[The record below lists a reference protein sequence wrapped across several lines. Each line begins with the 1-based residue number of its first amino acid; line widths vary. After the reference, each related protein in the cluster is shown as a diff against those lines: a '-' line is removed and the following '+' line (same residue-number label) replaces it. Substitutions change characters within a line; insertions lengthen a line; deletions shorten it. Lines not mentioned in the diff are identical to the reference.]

1 MSGDLHAMPNPRQKS
16 PRVVITGIGAITPIG
31 RTPDEVWRAMRDGV
45 SGITALEGEDFAKY
59 EGQWQA
65 HVAGQ
70 VKDWNPETYIDP
82 REAKRLDRS
91 AQFAMAAVA
100 DAVKASGIDFSTM
113 PPERAGVAFGS
124 GVGGISTI
132 EDGHSLLLERGPKR
146 LGPLTVPKLMVN
158 ASAGNI
164 SIAYGLRGPATAQ
177 ATACASSGN
186 AIGEAVETMRRGRA
200 DVMIAGGTEAAITPL
215 CVGAFQA
222 MKALSGNKEPT
233 KASRPFDASRDGFV
247 LAEGAAAFVLET
259 EEHAKARGA
268 TILAEL
274 VGWACSAD
282 AYHITAPDE
291 AGRGARQAMAWALQD
306 AGLNPADIGYVNA
319 HGTSTPLGDRAEVA
333 AVLDVFGT
341 HARKSA
347 GGTLLM
353 SSTKS
358 VHGHAL
364 GASGAVELIGCIH
377 ALREGLVP
385 PTINLDNPE
394 EGFDIDLVPN
404 KARPMPIRY
413 AMNNTFG
420 FGGHN
425 VSLIAGR
432 YEG

>member
-1 MSGDLHAMPNPRQKS
+1 MGSHATHQHK
-16 PRVVITGIGAITPIG
+16 VVITGVGAVTPIG
-31 RTPDEVWRAMRDGV
+31 LTPQAVWAAMRDGV
-45 SGITALEGEDFAKY
+45 SGITRLEGELFAKY
-59 EGQWQA
+59 EGQWSA

-70 VKDWNPETYIDP
+70 VKDWDAGAHIDP

-91 AQFAMAAVA
+91 AQFGMAAVDQA
-100 DAVKASGIDFSTM
+100 IKMAGVDFSAM
-113 PPERAGVAFGS
+113 PPERAGVAFGT

-132 EDGHSLLLERGPKR
+132 EDGHSILLERGPKR
-146 LGPLTVPKLMVN
+146 LSPLTVPKLMVN
-158 ASAGNI
+158 ATAGNV
-164 SIAYGLRGPATAQ
+164 SITYGLRGPATAM

-186 AIGEAVETMRRGRA
+186 AIGEAVETLRRGRT
-200 DVMIAGGTEAAITPL
+200 DVMLAGGTEAAITPL

-222 MKALSGNKEPT
+222 MKALSGNQEPA
-233 KASRPFDASRDGFV
+233 KASRPFDAGRDGFV

-259 EEHAKARGA
+259 EAHAKARGA

-274 VGWACSAD
+274 VGWAASAD

-291 AGRGARQAMAWALQD
+291 AGRGARQAMTWALED
-306 AGLNPADIGYVNA
+306 AGLKPADIGYINA

-333 AVLDVFGT
+333 AVLEVFGD
-341 HARKSA
+341 HARKSK
-347 GGTLLM
+347 GGSLLM

-385 PTINLDNPE
+385 PTINLDTPE
-394 EGFDIDLVPN
+394 DGFDIDLVPN
-404 KARPMPIRY
+404 TVRKTPIKY

-432 YEG
+432 YDG

>member
-1 MSGDLHAMPNPRQKS
+1 MPNPSNHQ
-16 PRVVITGIGAITPIG
+16 RVVITGIGAITPIG
-31 RTPDEVWRAMRDGV
+31 LSPDAAWDAMRTGS
-45 SGITALEGEDFAKY
+45 SGISLLEGEEFAKY

-65 HVAGQ
+65 RVAGQ
-70 VKDWNPETYIDP
+70 VKGFEAGEHIDP
-82 REAKRLDRS
+82 REGKRLDRS
-91 AQFAMAAVA
+91 AQFGMAAVA
-100 DAVKASGIDFSTM
+100 QAVKASGIDFSAM
-113 PPERAGVAFGS
+113 APERAGVAFGT

-132 EDGHSLLLERGPKR
+132 EDGHSILLERGPKR
-146 LGPLTVPKLMVN
+146 LSPLTVPKLMVN
-158 ASAGNI
+158 ATAGNV
-164 SIAYGLRGPATAQ
+164 SITYGLRGPATAM

-186 AIGEAVETMRRGRA
+186 AIGEALETMRRGRT

-222 MKALSGNKEPT
+222 MKALSGNTEPT
-233 KASRPFDASRDGFV
+233 KASRPFDAGRDGFV

-259 EEHAKARGA
+259 EAHAKARGA

-274 VGWACSAD
+274 VGWAASAD

-291 AGRGARQAMAWALQD
+291 AGRGARQAMTWALED
-306 AGLNPADIGYVNA
+306 SGISPTDIGYINA

-333 AVLDVFGT
+333 AVLDVFGD

-394 EGFDIDLVPN
+394 EGFDIDLVAN
-404 KARPMPIRY
+404 EARKAPIRY

-425 VSLIAGR
+425 VSLVVGR
-432 YEG
+432 YDG

>member
-1 MSGDLHAMPNPRQKS
+1 MPNTANQPRI
-16 PRVVITGIGAITPIG
+16 VITGIGAVTPIG
-31 RTPDEVWRAMRDGV
+31 LSSDAVWAAMRDGV
-45 SGITALEGEDFAKY
+45 SGITSLEGEEFARF
-59 EGQWQA
+59 EGQWSA
-65 HVAGQ
+65 RVAGQ
-70 VKDWNPETYIDP
+70 VKGFDAGEHIDP

-91 AQFAMAAVA
+91 AQFGMAAVA
-100 DAVKASGIDFSTM
+100 QAVKASGIDFSAM
-113 PPERAGVAFGS
+113 APERAGVAYGT

-132 EDGHSLLLERGPKR
+132 EEGHSILLERGPKR
-146 LGPLTVPKLMVN
+146 LSPLTVPKLMVN
-158 ASAGNI
+158 ATAGNVSI
-164 SIAYGLRGPATAQ
+164 SYGLRGPATAM

-186 AIGEAVETMRRGRA
+186 AIGEAVETIRRGRA
-200 DVMIAGGTEAAITPL
+200 DLMIAGGTEAAITPL

-222 MKALSGNKEPT
+222 MKALSSNTEPT
-233 KASRPFDASRDGFV
+233 KASRPFDAGRDGFV

-259 EEHAKARGA
+259 EAHAKARGA

-274 VGWACSAD
+274 VGWAASAD

-291 AGRGARQAMAWALQD
+291 AGRGARQAMTWALED
-306 AGLNPADIGYVNA
+306 SGLSPTDIGYINA

-333 AVLDVFGT
+333 AVLDVFGD

-385 PTINLDNPE
+385 PTINLESPE
-394 EGFDIDLVPN
+394 AGFDIDLVAN
-404 KARPMPIRY
+404 TARKAPIRY

-425 VSLIAGR
+425 VSLVVGR
-432 YEG
+432 YDG

>member
-1 MSGDLHAMPNPRQKS
+1 MPNHRHHT
-16 PRVVITGIGAITPIG
+16 PRVVITGIGAVTPIG
-31 RTPDEVWRAMRDGV
+31 LTPEAVWRAMRDGV
-45 SGITALEGEDFAKY
+45 TGITPLEGDSFAHY
-59 EGQWQA
+59 RGQWQA

-70 VKDWNPETYIDP
+70 VKDWAPEAYIDP

-91 AQFAMAAVA
+91 AQFSMAAVA
-100 DAVKASGIDFSTM
+100 QAVKASGIDFSAM
-113 PPERAGVAFGS
+113 PPERAGVAFGT

-132 EDGHSLLLERGPKR
+132 EEGHSILYERGPKR
-146 LGPLTVPKLMVN
+146 LSPLTVPKLMVN

-164 SIAYGLRGPATAQ
+164 SISYGLRGPATAM

-200 DVMIAGGTEAAITPL
+200 DLMIAGGTEAAITPL

-222 MKALSGNKEPT
+222 MKALSSHADPT
-233 KASRPFDASRDGFV
+233 KASRPFDADRDGFV

-291 AGRGARQAMAWALQD
+291 AGRGARQAMTWALQD
-306 AGLNPADIGYVNA
+306 AGLTPTDIGYINA
-319 HGTSTPLGDRAEVA
+319 HGTSTPLGDRAEIA
-333 AVLDVFGT
+333 AVLDVFGD

-347 GGTLLM
+347 GGALLM

-364 GASGAVELIGCIH
+364 GASGAVELIGCVH

-394 EGFDIDLVPN
+394 AGFDIDLVPHH
-404 KARPMPIRY
+404 ARPAPIRY

-425 VSLIAGR
+425 VSLVVGR
-432 YEG
+432 YDG

>member
-1 MSGDLHAMPNPRQKS
+1 MPNPSNHQ
-16 PRVVITGIGAITPIG
+16 RVVITGIGAITPIG
-31 RTPDEVWRAMRDGV
+31 LSPEAAWDAMRTGS
-45 SGITALEGEDFAKY
+45 SGISLLEGEEFAKY

-65 HVAGQ
+65 RVAGQ
-70 VKDWNPETYIDP
+70 VKGFEAGEHIDP

-91 AQFAMAAVA
+91 AQFGMAAVA
-100 DAVKASGIDFSTM
+100 QAVKASGIDFSAM
-113 PPERAGVAFGS
+113 APERAGVAYGT

-132 EDGHSLLLERGPKR
+132 EDGHSILLERGPKR
-146 LGPLTVPKLMVN
+146 LSPLTVPKLMVN
-158 ASAGNI
+158 ATAGNV
-164 SIAYGLRGPATAQ
+164 SITYGLRGPATAM

-186 AIGEAVETMRRGRA
+186 AIGEALETMRRGRT

-222 MKALSGNKEPT
+222 MKALSGNTEPT
-233 KASRPFDASRDGFV
+233 KASRPFDAGRDGFV

-259 EEHAKARGA
+259 EAHAKARGA

-274 VGWACSAD
+274 VGWAASAD

-291 AGRGARQAMAWALQD
+291 AGRGARQAMTWALED
-306 AGLNPADIGYVNA
+306 SGLSPTDIGYINA

-333 AVLDVFGT
+333 AVLDVFGD

-394 EGFDIDLVPN
+394 EGFDIDLVAN
-404 KARPMPIRY
+404 EARKAPIRY

-425 VSLIAGR
+425 VSLVVGR
-432 YEG
+432 YDG

>member
-1 MSGDLHAMPNPRQKS
+1 MANQANHQTRI
-16 PRVVITGIGAITPIG
+16 VITGIGAITPIG
-31 RTPDEVWRAMRDGV
+31 LTPDAVWSAMRDGV
-45 SGITALEGEDFAKY
+45 SGITLLEGEDFARY
-59 EGQWQA
+59 DDQWTA
-65 HVAGQ
+65 RVGGQ
-70 VKDWNPETYIDP
+70 VKGFEAGDHIDP

-91 AQFAMAAVA
+91 AKLGMAAIA
-100 DAVKASGIDFSTM
+100 HAVKASGIDFSKM
-113 PPERAGVAFGS
+113 PPERAGVAFGT

-132 EDGHSLLLERGPKR
+132 EDGHSILLERGPKR

-158 ASAGNI
+158 ATAGNA
-164 SIAYGLRGPATAQ
+164 SITYGLRGPATAM

-186 AIGEAVETMRRGRA
+186 AIGEAVETLRRGRA

-222 MKALSGNKEPT
+222 MKALSSNTEPT
-233 KASRPFDASRDGFV
+233 KASRPFDAGRDGFV

-259 EEHAKARGA
+259 EAHAKARGA

-274 VGWACSAD
+274 VGWAASAD
-282 AYHITAPDE
+282 AHHITAPDE
-291 AGRGARQAMAWALQD
+291 AGRGARQAMMWALED
-306 AGLNPADIGYVNA
+306 SGLQPGDIGYINA

-333 AVLDVFGT
+333 AVMDVFGD

-347 GGTLLM
+347 GGALLM

-385 PTINLDNPE
+385 PTINLDEPE
-394 EGFDIDLVPN
+394 EGFDIDLVPHT
-404 KARPMPIRY
+404 AREAPIRY

-425 VSLIAGR
+425 VSLVAGR
-432 YEG
+432 YDG

>member
-1 MSGDLHAMPNPRQKS
+1 MPNQATQPRI
-16 PRVVITGIGAITPIG
+16 VITGVGAITPIG
-31 RTPDEVWRAMRDGV
+31 LSPEAVWHAMRDGV
-45 SGITALEGEDFAKY
+45 SGITTLEGEEIAKY
-59 EGQWQA
+59 EGQWTA
-65 HVAGQ
+65 RVAGQ
-70 VKDWNPETYIDP
+70 VKGFDAGEHIDP

-91 AQFAMAAVA
+91 AQFGMAAVA
-100 DAVKASGIDFSTM
+100 QAVKDSGIDFSAM
-113 PPERAGVAFGS
+113 QPERAGVAYGT

-132 EDGHSLLLERGPKR
+132 EEGHSILLERGPKR
-146 LGPLTVPKLMVN
+146 LSPLTVPKLMVN
-158 ASAGNI
+158 ATAGNVSI
-164 SIAYGLRGPATAQ
+164 SYGLRGPATAM

-186 AIGEAVETMRRGRA
+186 AIGEAVETIRRGRA

-222 MKALSGNKEPT
+222 MKALSGNTEPT
-233 KASRPFDASRDGFV
+233 KASRPFDAGRDGFV

-259 EEHAKARGA
+259 EAHAKARGA

-274 VGWACSAD
+274 VGWAASAD

-291 AGRGARQAMAWALQD
+291 AGRGARQAMTWALED
-306 AGLNPADIGYVNA
+306 SGLKPSDIGYINA

-333 AVLDVFGT
+333 AVLDVFGD

-364 GASGAVELIGCIH
+364 GASGAVELIGCVN

-385 PTINLDNPE
+385 PTINLENPE
-394 EGFDIDLVPN
+394 DGFDIDLVAN
-404 KARPMPIRY
+404 TARKAPIRY

-425 VSLIAGR
+425 VSLVVGR
-432 YEG
+432 YDG

>member
-1 MSGDLHAMPNPRQKS
+1 MGSQATNQHK
-16 PRVVITGIGAITPIG
+16 VVITGVGAITCMGSDPQSA
-31 RTPDEVWRAMRDGV
+31 WNAMRDGV
-45 SGITALEGEDFAKY
+45 SGITPLEGEEFSRFD
-59 EGQWQA
+59 GQWSA

-70 VKDWNPETYIDP
+70 VKDWNPADHIDP

-91 AQFAMAAVA
+91 AQFGMAAVSQ
-100 DAVKASGIDFSTM
+100 AVKMSGIDFSAM
-113 PPERAGVAFGS
+113 EPERAGVAFGT

-132 EDGHSLLLERGPKR
+132 EDGHSILLDRGPKR

-158 ASAGNI
+158 ATAGNV
-164 SIAYGLRGPATAQ
+164 SITYGLRGPATAM

-186 AIGEAVETMRRGRA
+186 AIGEALETMRRGRT
-200 DVMIAGGTEAAITPL
+200 DVMISGGTEAAITPL

-222 MKALSGNKEPT
+222 MKALSGNKQPVE
-233 KASRPFDASRDGFV
+233 ASRPFDADRDGFV

-259 EEHAKARGA
+259 EAFAKARGA

-274 VGWACSAD
+274 VGWAASAD

-291 AGRGARQAMAWALQD
+291 AGRGARQAMTWALED
-306 AGLNPADIGYVNA
+306 AGLKPQDIGYINA
-319 HGTSTPLGDRAEVA
+319 HGTSTPLGDSAEVA
-333 AVLDVFGT
+333 AVLDVFGD
-341 HARKSA
+341 HARKSK

-385 PTINLDNPE
+385 PTINLHKPE
-394 EGFDIDLVPN
+394 EHFDIDLVPN
-404 KARPMPIRY
+404 EVRQTPIRY

-425 VSLIAGR
+425 VSLIVGR
-432 YEG
+432 YDG

>member
-1 MSGDLHAMPNPRQKS
+1 MPNTANQPRI
-16 PRVVITGIGAITPIG
+16 VITGIGAVTPIG
-31 RTPDEVWRAMRDGV
+31 LSSDAVWAAMRDGV
-45 SGITALEGEDFAKY
+45 SGITSLEGEEFARF
-59 EGQWQA
+59 EGQWSA
-65 HVAGQ
+65 RVAGQ
-70 VKDWNPETYIDP
+70 VKGFDAGEHIDP

-91 AQFAMAAVA
+91 AQFGMAAVA
-100 DAVKASGIDFSTM
+100 QAVKASGIDFSAM
-113 PPERAGVAFGS
+113 APERAGVAYGT

-132 EDGHSLLLERGPKR
+132 EEGHSILLERGPKR
-146 LGPLTVPKLMVN
+146 LSPLTVPKLMVN
-158 ASAGNI
+158 ATAGNVSI
-164 SIAYGLRGPATAQ
+164 SYGLRGPATAM

-186 AIGEAVETMRRGRA
+186 AIGEAVETIRRGRA

-222 MKALSGNKEPT
+222 MKALSSNAEPT
-233 KASRPFDASRDGFV
+233 KASRPFDAGRDGFV

-259 EEHAKARGA
+259 EAHAKARGA

-274 VGWACSAD
+274 VGWAASAD

-291 AGRGARQAMAWALQD
+291 AGRGARQAMTWALED
-306 AGLNPADIGYVNA
+306 SGLSPTDIGYINA

-333 AVLDVFGT
+333 AVLDVFGD

-385 PTINLDNPE
+385 PTINLESPE
-394 EGFDIDLVPN
+394 EGFDIDLVAN
-404 KARPMPIRY
+404 TARKAPIRY

-425 VSLIAGR
+425 VSLVVGR
-432 YEG
+432 YDG

>member
-1 MSGDLHAMPNPRQKS
+1 MPNQATQPRI
-16 PRVVITGIGAITPIG
+16 VITGVGAITPIG
-31 RTPDEVWRAMRDGV
+31 LSPEAVWHAMRDGV
-45 SGITALEGEDFAKY
+45 SGITTLEGEEIAKY
-59 EGQWQA
+59 EGQWTA
-65 HVAGQ
+65 RVAGQ
-70 VKDWNPETYIDP
+70 VKGFGAGEHIDP

-91 AQFAMAAVA
+91 AQFGMAAVA
-100 DAVKASGIDFSTM
+100 QAVKDSGIDFSAM
-113 PPERAGVAFGS
+113 QPERAGVAYGT

-132 EDGHSLLLERGPKR
+132 EEGHSILLERGPKR
-146 LGPLTVPKLMVN
+146 LSPLTVPKLMVN
-158 ASAGNI
+158 ATAGNVSI
-164 SIAYGLRGPATAQ
+164 SYGLRGPATAM

-186 AIGEAVETMRRGRA
+186 AIGEAVETIRRGRA

-222 MKALSGNKEPT
+222 MKALSGNTEPT
-233 KASRPFDASRDGFV
+233 KASRPFDAGRDGFV

-259 EEHAKARGA
+259 EAHAKARGA

-274 VGWACSAD
+274 VGWAASAD

-291 AGRGARQAMAWALQD
+291 AGRGARQAMTWALED
-306 AGLNPADIGYVNA
+306 SGLKPSDIGYINA

-333 AVLDVFGT
+333 AVLDVFGD

-364 GASGAVELIGCIH
+364 GASGAVELIGCVN

-385 PTINLDNPE
+385 PTINLENPE
-394 EGFDIDLVPN
+394 EGFDIDLVAN
-404 KARPMPIRY
+404 TARKAPIRY

-425 VSLIAGR
+425 VSLVVGR
-432 YEG
+432 YDG

>member
-1 MSGDLHAMPNPRQKS
+1 MPNQATQPRI
-16 PRVVITGIGAITPIG
+16 VITGVGAITPIG
-31 RTPDEVWRAMRDGV
+31 LSPEAVWHAMRDGV
-45 SGITALEGEDFAKY
+45 SGITTLEGEEIARY
-59 EGQWQA
+59 EGQWTA
-65 HVAGQ
+65 RVAGQ
-70 VKDWNPETYIDP
+70 VKGFEAGEHIDP

-91 AQFAMAAVA
+91 AQFGMAAVA
-100 DAVKASGIDFSTM
+100 QAVKDSGIDFSAM
-113 PPERAGVAFGS
+113 HPERAGVAYGT

-132 EDGHSLLLERGPKR
+132 EEGHSILLERGPKR
-146 LGPLTVPKLMVN
+146 LSPLTVPKLMVN
-158 ASAGNI
+158 ATAGNV
-164 SIAYGLRGPATAQ
+164 SITYGLRGPATAM

-186 AIGEAVETMRRGRA
+186 AIGEAVETIRRGRT

-222 MKALSGNKEPT
+222 MKALSGNTEPT
-233 KASRPFDASRDGFV
+233 KASRPFDADRDGFV

-259 EEHAKARGA
+259 EQHAKARGA

-274 VGWACSAD
+274 VGWAASAD

-291 AGRGARQAMAWALQD
+291 AGRGARQAMTWALED
-306 AGLNPADIGYVNA
+306 SGLKPSDIGYINA

-333 AVLDVFGT
+333 AVLDVFGD

-364 GASGAVELIGCIH
+364 GASGAVELIGCVN

-385 PTINLDNPE
+385 PTINLENPE
-394 EGFDIDLVPN
+394 DGFDIDLVAN
-404 KARPMPIRY
+404 TARKAPIRY

-425 VSLIAGR
+425 VSLVVGR
-432 YEG
+432 YDG

>member
-1 MSGDLHAMPNPRQKS
+1 MPNPSNHQ
-16 PRVVITGIGAITPIG
+16 RVVITGIGAITPIG
-31 RTPDEVWRAMRDGV
+31 LSPEAAWDAMRTGS
-45 SGITALEGEDFAKY
+45 SGISLLEGEEFAKY

-65 HVAGQ
+65 RVAGQ
-70 VKDWNPETYIDP
+70 VKGFEAGEHIDP

-91 AQFAMAAVA
+91 AQFGMAAVA
-100 DAVKASGIDFSTM
+100 QAVKASGIDFSAM
-113 PPERAGVAFGS
+113 APERAGVAFGT

-132 EDGHSLLLERGPKR
+132 EDGHSILLERGPKR
-146 LGPLTVPKLMVN
+146 LSPLTVPKLMVN
-158 ASAGNI
+158 ATAGNV
-164 SIAYGLRGPATAQ
+164 SITYGLRGPATAM

-186 AIGEAVETMRRGRA
+186 AIGEALETMRRGRT

-222 MKALSGNKEPT
+222 MKALSGNTEPT
-233 KASRPFDASRDGFV
+233 KASRPFDAGRDGFV

-259 EEHAKARGA
+259 EAHAKARGA

-274 VGWACSAD
+274 VGWAASAD

-291 AGRGARQAMAWALQD
+291 AGRGARQAMTWALED
-306 AGLNPADIGYVNA
+306 SGISPTDIGYINA

-333 AVLDVFGT
+333 AVLDVFGD

-394 EGFDIDLVPN
+394 EGFDIDLVAN
-404 KARPMPIRY
+404 EARKAPIRY

-425 VSLIAGR
+425 VSLVVGR
-432 YEG
+432 YDG

>member
-1 MSGDLHAMPNPRQKS
+1 MPNQPSHPRI
-16 PRVVITGIGAITPIG
+16 VITGVGAVTPIG
-31 RTPDEVWRAMRDGV
+31 LSSDAVWSAMRDGV
-45 SGITALEGEDFAKY
+45 SGITTLEGEEFARY
-59 EGQWQA
+59 EGQWSA
-65 HVAGQ
+65 RVAGQ
-70 VKDWNPETYIDP
+70 VKGFDAGEHIDP

-91 AQFAMAAVA
+91 AQFGMAAVA
-100 DAVKASGIDFSTM
+100 QAIKASGIDFSAM
-113 PPERAGVAFGS
+113 APERAGVAYGT

-132 EDGHSLLLERGPKR
+132 EEGHSILLERGPKR
-146 LGPLTVPKLMVN
+146 LSPLTVPKLMVN
-158 ASAGNI
+158 ATAGNVSI
-164 SIAYGLRGPATAQ
+164 SYGLRGPATAM

-186 AIGEAVETMRRGRA
+186 AIGEAVETIRRGRA

-222 MKALSGNKEPT
+222 MKALSSNTEPT
-233 KASRPFDASRDGFV
+233 RASRPFDAGRDGFV

-259 EEHAKARGA
+259 EDHAKARGA
-268 TILAEL
+268 MILAEL
-274 VGWACSAD
+274 VGWAASAD
-282 AYHITAPDE
+282 AHHITAPDE
-291 AGRGARQAMAWALQD
+291 AGRGARQAMTWALED
-306 AGLNPADIGYVNA
+306 SGLRPADIGYINA

-333 AVLDVFGT
+333 AVLDVFGD

-385 PTINLDNPE
+385 PTINLESPE
-394 EGFDIDLVPN
+394 EGFDIDLVAN
-404 KARPMPIRY
+404 TARTAPIRY

-425 VSLIAGR
+425 VSLVVGR
-432 YEG
+432 YDG

>member
-1 MSGDLHAMPNPRQKS
+1 MGSHTTNH
-16 PRVVITGIGAITPIG
+16 PRVVITGVGAITPIG
-31 RTPDEVWRAMRDGV
+31 LTPQDAWAAMRDGV
-45 SGITALEGEDFAKY
+45 SGITRLEGELFARY
-59 EGQWQA
+59 DGQWSA

-70 VKDWNPETYIDP
+70 VKDWDAGSHIDP

-91 AQFAMAAVA
+91 AQFGMAAIGQ
-100 DAVKASGIDFSTM
+100 AVKMSGVDFSAM
-113 PPERAGVAFGS
+113 EPERAGIAFGT

-132 EDGHSLLLERGPKR
+132 EDGHSILLDRGPKR
-146 LGPLTVPKLMVN
+146 LSPLTVPKLMVN
-158 ASAGNI
+158 ATAGNA
-164 SIAYGLRGPATAQ
+164 SIFYGLRGPATAM

-186 AIGEAVETMRRGRA
+186 AIGEALETIRRGRT

-222 MKALSGNKEPT
+222 MKALSGNQDPV
-233 KASRPFDASRDGFV
+233 KASRPFDAGRDGFV

-259 EEHAKARGA
+259 EAHAKARGA

-274 VGWACSAD
+274 VGWAASAD

-291 AGRGARQAMAWALQD
+291 AGRGARQAMTWALED
-306 AGLNPADIGYVNA
+306 AGLKPTDIGYINA
-319 HGTSTPLGDRAEVA
+319 HGTSTPLGDSAEVA
-333 AVLDVFGT
+333 AVLHVFGD
-341 HARKSA
+341 HARKSK

-404 KARPMPIRY
+404 TARKSPIRY

-432 YEG
+432 YDG